1 MKNTIFIFIILSLFS
16 FSSCLLFSD
25 DYQQDLIMERQSKDS
40 SFLIEKETPFSVE
53 QIASFSGL
61 KYYPITE
68 DFIFKASLVPFD
80 EEQIIKLKT
89 STERL
94 PEYIVYGYVF
104 FEYKGAEKR
113 LTAYQSVKHQH
124 DSLYNDLLFLPFTD
138 NNSTITTYGGGRYVD
153 FKIPEG
159 EIFILDFNKAYNP
172 YCAYN
177 HKWSCVIPPRENT
190 LDFAVDAGEKVY
202 LTNH

>member
-1 MKNTIFIFIILSLFS
+1 MKNTLTVFIAITLFLL
-16 FSSCLLFSD
+16 SSCTLFSD
-25 DYQQDLIMERQSKDS
+25 DYKQDLLLERQSKDS
-40 SFLIEKETPFSVE
+40 SFLIQKESPFSVE

-61 KYYPITE
+61 KYYPINE

-94 PEYIVYGYVF
+94 PEYKVYAYVF
-104 FEYKGAEKR
+104 FEYRGTQMR
-113 LTAYQSVKHQH
+113 LTAYQSIKHQQ
-124 DSLYNDLLFLPFTD
+124 DSVHSDLLFLPFTD
-138 NNSTITTYGGGRYVD
+138 DNSTITTYGGGRYVD
-153 FKIPEG
+153 FKIPERDS
-159 EIFILDFNKAYNP
+159 FILDFNKAYNP

-177 HKWSCVIPPRENT
+177 HKWSCVIPPIENT